1 MGTTNAIS
9 LCRVS
14 THRQSNENNSLGR
27 QDVNVDKAA
36 EQLDATIT
44 RRWSVATS
52 SKKGKNLGRKDL
64 NEILQ
69 YCGVKKNKVTYCIID
84 EVDRFL
90 RSIEEYYW
98 YKVELKK
105 RGVRLIFAVDSK
117 LTDESQEATFREMI
131 AIYNAE
137 SDNTVRSNK
146 STNGMKGRLS
156 LGYWPFP
163 VKAGYQ
169 RTLTAGIHEPDPSRF
184 PLLQKAM
191 RMVIARTHTVKEAQV
206 WLKDNGYRTASGG
219 ILDLDK
225 FTTILKEP
233 FYYGQLK
240 VKDWPQYRGIHKP
253 MITSKEFDELQ
264 VIISGRV
271 IKKRNR
277 HYNPEFPGQKLLSCG
292 KCGSIKRTTG
302 SISKN
307 GHGGEFARYY
317 CMSCKKYW
325 NRDKV
330 HEAVEKYLSVVI
342 MSQPNRDKLRDS
354 LIAIWRQKNNDRHRL
369 AAALSTKITDLN
381 NLKSSLTVS
390 YATASETMKPD
401 IEAEVE
407 RIRNEINDH
416 EERRQD
422 LLQDDR
428 EIEKFITFAFQ
439 YLDKLCSDWWSLEPE
454 PRTWCQ
460 KIIFPGEIIVY
471 PDYKIGTNKLS
482 PIFTLQNAKSSPKTA
497 QNAHMVEL
505 PGTAPGSDW

>member
-1 MGTTNAIS
+1 MATDNAIALS
-9 LCRVS
+9 RVS
-14 THRQSNENNSLGR
+14 THRQSNENNSLGK
-27 QDVNVDKAA
+27 QDANVDKAA
-36 EQLDATIT
+36 ELLNANIV

-52 SKKGKNLGRKDL
+52 SKKGKNLSRKDL
-64 NEILQ
+64 KEILQ
-69 YCGVKKNKVTYCIID
+69 YCGVKKNKVAFCIID

-105 RGVRLIFAVDSK
+105 RGVRLIFASDPS
-117 LTDESQEATFREMI
+117 LTDESQESTFREMI
-131 AIYNAE
+131 AVHAAE
-137 SDNTVRSNK
+137 SDNTIRSNK
-146 STNGMKGRLS
+146 VTGHMKSRLE

-163 VKAGYQ
+163 VKTGYQ
-169 RTLTAGIHEPDPSRF
+169 RTLTAGIHEPDPFRF
-184 PLLQKAM
+184 PLLQQAM

-206 WLKDNGYRTASGG
+206 WLKDNGYRTAKGG
-219 ILDLDK
+219 VLDLDK
-225 FTTILKEP
+225 FTTVLKEP
-233 FYYGQLK
+233 FYCGTLK
-240 VKDWPQYRGIHKP
+240 VKDWPERRGVHKP
-253 MITSKEFDELQ
+253 MISPKEFEELQ
-264 VIISGRV
+264 IIVSGRI

-302 SISKN
+302 SISRN
-307 GHGGEFARYY
+307 GHGGEFPRYY

-330 HEAVEKYLSVVI
+330 HEAVEEYLSNVI
-342 MSQPNRDKLRDS
+342 LPQPTRDKLRDA
-354 LIAIWRQKNNDRHRL
+354 LIMVWRQKNNDRHKL

-381 NLKSSLTVS
+381 KLKSQLTLS
-390 YATASETMKPD
+390 YATADETMRAE
-401 IEAEVE
+401 IEEEVK
-407 RIRNEINDH
+407 RVKGEINDH
-416 EERRQD
+416 EEQRQD

-439 YLDKLCSDWWSLEPE
+439 YLDKLCSNWWSLEQE
-454 PRTWCQ
+454 PREWCQ

-471 PDYKIGTNKLS
+471 PDYKIGTNQLS

-505 PGTAPGSDW
+505 PGTAPGSKR